1 MKKNEI
7 TPNNLPQDFENL
19 SKEKQKILV
28 EWCSKISKT
37 KNINRGKSSYG
48 LKHIFEYSEIGFYIS
63 NGAFKGAMLKAGFN
77 HKNREENGL
86 NWYFNYSE
94 KSLNDF
100 KEKTKKFKENSK
112 YVFLDNVSETNRDEI
127 LEYAELK
134 GYQLYNFI
142 DNSNN
147 NFNTNTYNTMIF
159 KKNDIEN

>member
-1 MKKNEI
+1 MGKQVDTKIALGMIIGFI
-7 TPNNLPQDFENL
+7 TGVTFGV
-19 SKEKQKILV
+19 ILV
-28 EWCSKISKT
+28 LMF
-37 KNINRGKSSYG
+37 SSN
-48 LKHIFEYSEIGFYIS
+48 KDVVF
-63 NGAFKGAMLKAGFN
+63 
-77 HKNREENGL
+77 
-86 NWYFNYSE
+86 
-94 KSLNDF
+94 NDF

>member
-1 MKKNEI
+1 MEKEVNIKIAFGIITGGIIGIVIGVILTLIFSSNEDI
-7 TPNNLPQDFENL
+7 VF
-19 SKEKQKILV
+19 
-28 EWCSKISKT
+28 
-37 KNINRGKSSYG
+37 
-48 LKHIFEYSEIGFYIS
+48 
-63 NGAFKGAMLKAGFN
+63 
-77 HKNREENGL
+77 
-86 NWYFNYSE
+86 
-94 KSLNDF
+94 NDF

-159 KKNDIEN
+159 LKNNIEN